1 MSARGQGHPGCA
13 EVREVA
19 PDVALGLLT
28 GEERAAVLEHLEGC
42 EACRADVASLAVAA
56 DEVLLAAP
64 EATPPAG
71 FDARVLAAVATH
83 RAAAERE
90 ATASAVTPPAR
101 KHRHRRRVWVGAAAA
116 AALVL
121 VVALA
126 ALVGSDD
133 PRAPSTPT
141 PSAVATVDMRGSRGG
156 VVGEATMTGSD
167 PVQVVVDMPEWD
179 ELVERWGDDPAGGYW
194 LVLETRDGARTM
206 QEIPEGDGEAAEAA
220 WTMAVDVAAPEV
232 AAVSVVD
239 GEGRVW
245 CSGRFAT

>member
-1 MSARGQGHPGCA
+1 MSAPGEDRPGCEQA
-13 EVREVA
+13 RELA

-28 GEERAAVLEHLEGC
+28 GEERADALAHLEGC
-42 EACRADVASLAVAA
+42 EACRAEVASLAVAA

-71 FDARVLAAVATH
+71 FDARVLAALATQ
-83 RAAAERE
+83 REAAERE
-90 ATASAVTPPAR
+90 GTVAVPRRRHP
-101 KHRHRRRVWVGAAAA
+101 HRRRAWVGAAAA
-116 AALVL
+116 AVL
-121 VVALA
+121 VVVGGLT

-133 PRAPSTPT
+133 PPNPSTPE
-141 PSAVATVDMRGSRGG
+141 PSAVATVAMRGNQGK
-156 VVGEATMTGSD
+156 VVGEATMTGSR
-167 PVQVVVDMPEWD
+167 PVQVVVDMPAWD
-179 ELVERWGDDPAGGYW
+179 DLVERWGEDPAGGYW

-206 QEIPEGDGEAAEAA
+206 QEIGERDEDAAAVT
-220 WTMAVDVAAPEV
+220 WTMAVDVAATDV